1 MSLSTHLLASQE
13 VKLISTHQKLASIQ
27 VSKIPYESSAYL
39 RASNRRLLKT
49 EELSS
54 CIND

>member
-1 MSLSTHLLASQE
+1 MSLATHLLASQE
-13 VKLISTHQKLASIQ
+13 VKLISTHQKLVSIQ
-27 VSKIPYESSAYL
+27 VSKIPSESSVYL